1 MTGRPRAGRP
11 TISDVARRAG
21 VSIATVS
28 YVMNGLP
35 GVGSETRER
44 ILAIAGEMGWRPSG
58 PARALTRARAGA
70 VGLVLARD
78 PGDLELDP
86 FSVRFLAG
94 VERALGGH
102 DCALVLQMIAPQL
115 PDADVA
121 PYARLM
127 EAGRVDGFLV
137 TDPQHDDPRIAM
149 LSDSSLPAV
158 VVGQTSGPCSLPVLE
173 TDHLA
178 GMAQAVE
185 HLLSLGHRRI
195 GFVGASESYEH
206 VRARREIWD
215 ATMRQAG
222 CTPGPVAYADSTDL
236 TGADATAAVLDD
248 PVEVTAIAYTTD
260 LIAVSGM
267 VRARE
272 LGRSVP
278 ATLSVTGLDDSPLA
292 APAGL
297 TTVRIDYRGLGE
309 GAAEHLM
316 ALITGAPPPP
326 FTPRPAEL
334 LIRSSTAPPA
344 PNG

>member
-1 MTGRPRAGRP
+1 MTGRARHGRP

-21 VSIATVS
+21 VSTAAVS
-28 YVMNGLP
+28 YVMNDLP
-35 GVGSETRER
+35 GVGDETRER

-86 FSVRFLAG
+86 FAVRFLAG
-94 VERALGGH
+94 VERTLGVH

-115 PDADVA
+115 PDVDVA
-121 PYARLM
+121 PYARLI
-127 EAGRVDGFLV
+127 EAGRIDGFLL
-137 TDPQHDDPRIAM
+137 TDPQLDDPRIAM
-149 LSDSSLPAV
+149 LADSSLPAV
-158 VVGQTSGPCSLPVLE
+158 VVGQTSEPCPLPVLE

-178 GMAQAVE
+178 GMARAVE

-195 GFVGASESYEH
+195 GFVGGAESYEH
-206 VRARREIWD
+206 VRARRQIWE
-215 ATMRQAG
+215 ATIRRAG
-222 CTPGPVAYADSTDL
+222 EEPGPAAYANRADP
-236 TGADATAAVLDD
+236 TGADATATVLGDRAA
-248 PVEVTAIAYTTD
+248 VTAIAYTTD

-272 LGRSVP
+272 LGRAVP

-309 GAAEHLM
+309 AAAAHLM
-316 ALITGAPPPP
+316 ALISGE
-326 FTPRPAEL
+326 PRPAFTPEPAEL
-334 LIRSSTAPPA
+334 CVRSSTAPVS
-344 PNG
+344 G

>member
-1 MTGRPRAGRP
+1 MTARPRGGRP

-21 VSIATVS
+21 VSIAAVS
-28 YVMNGLP
+28 YVMNDLP
-35 GVGSETRER
+35 GVGDETRER

-94 VERALGGH
+94 VERTLGVH

-115 PDADVA
+115 PDLDVA

-137 TDPQHDDPRIAM
+137 TDPRRDDARIA
-149 LSDSSLPAV
+149 LLADAALPAV
-158 VVGQTSGPCSLPVLE
+158 VVGQTSRPCPLPVLE

-178 GMAQAVE
+178 GMARAVE

-195 GFVGASESYEH
+195 GFVGAAESYEH

-215 ATMRQAG
+215 ATVRRAG
-222 CTPGPVAYADSTDL
+222 HEPGPVAYAGSTDP
-236 TGADATAAVLDD
+236 TGADATAAVLGD
-248 PVEVTAIAYTTD
+248 PAGVTAIAYTTD

-272 LGRSVP
+272 LGRPVP

-297 TTVRIDYRGLGE
+297 TSVRIDYRGLGE
-309 GAAEHLM
+309 GAAAHLM
-316 ALITGAPPPP
+316 ALIAGEPPPP
-326 FTPRPAEL
+326 FTPKPAEL
-334 LIRSSTAPPA
+334 LVRSSTAPPA
-344 PNG
+344 GNR